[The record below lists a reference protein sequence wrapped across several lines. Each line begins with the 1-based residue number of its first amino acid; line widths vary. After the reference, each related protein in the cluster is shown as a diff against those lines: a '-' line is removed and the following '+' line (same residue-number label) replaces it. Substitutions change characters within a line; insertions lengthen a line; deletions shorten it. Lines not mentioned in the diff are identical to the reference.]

1 MEKLTGSLA
10 RDLDAF
16 KKIFFYP
23 KNKDFI
29 IRPVHIKAFDV
40 EGVIIYING
49 TACINTLTNDIIKP
63 LTEER
68 IIDKTGDITAD
79 IIKKI
84 TTMKNASKISIIQDA
99 TKDMVKGNSILLVE
113 GCLEGISIDTS
124 EFEHRPI
131 DKPEIENVLKGPK
144 ESFIESALV
153 NRSLVR
159 KHLKYENLITETI
172 EVGEKGKSDIYMM
185 YVEGI
190 VDPDLL
196 ENVRTRIENIRTDF
210 VLSISI
216 LEQFIE
222 ERSYSLISTVLY
234 TERPDRAAAFLNEGY
249 IVLIMDGASACL
261 VVPVTFWSFF
271 HTAEDQY
278 LRWSYGN
285 FTRFV
290 RLIAIFISML
300 TPSMYIAL
308 TNYHVEMIPSDLAV
322 SIAAARTM
330 IPFPVIVEVLFME
343 ISFELIR
350 EAGVRAPATLG
361 NTIGIVGALILGQA
375 AVAANIVSPIL
386 VIIVSITGLSSFAV
400 PDISLNFTIRILRFA
415 LLIVGGF
422 MGFLGIALL
431 LTVFLIYG
439 ISITSFGVPYLSPLA
454 PHYPSSGDTYTRP
467 LTKKQWLRPFNIS
480 TLDTIRRKPNGKE

>member
-1 MEKLTGSLA
+1 MEKLTGNLVE
-10 RDLDAF
+10 DLNTF

-29 IRPVHIKAFDV
+29 IRPIHIKAYDV

-49 TACINTLTNDIIKP
+49 TICLNTLTKDIIEP
-63 LTEER
+63 LIKEGVL
-68 IIDKTGDITAD
+68 DKTGSITAD

-84 TTMKNASKISIIQDA
+84 TTVKDAWKISSLQDITRA
-99 TKDMVKGNSILLVE
+99 MVNGNSLLLIE
-113 GCLEGISIDTS
+113 GCIEGISIDTS
-124 EFEHRPI
+124 EFEHRAI

-144 ESFIESALV
+144 ESFIESSLV

-172 EVGEKGKSDIYMM
+172 EIGEKAKSYIDMM

-190 VDPDLL
+190 VDPDLI
-196 ENVRTRIENIRTDF
+196 ENVRTRIESIKTDF
-210 VLSISI
+210 ILSISI

-234 TERPDRAAAFLNEGY
+234 TERPDRAAAFLNEGH
-249 IVLIMDGASACL
+249 IILLMDGSSACL

-285 FTRFV
+285 FARLV
-290 RLIAIFISML
+290 RLMAIFISVL
-300 TPSMYIAL
+300 TPGIYIAL

-322 SIAAARTM
+322 SIAAARTL

-350 EAGVRAPATLG
+350 EAGVRAPTTLG

-400 PDISLNFTIRILRFA
+400 PDISLNFTTRILRFA
-415 LLIVGGF
+415 LLVAGGF

-431 LTVFLIYG
+431 LTAFLIYG
-439 ISITSFGVPYLSPLA
+439 ISITSFGVPYLSPFA
-454 PHYPSSGDTYTRP
+454 PYYPSSGDTYTRP
-467 LTKKQWLRPFNIS
+467 TTKKQWLRPFNIS
-480 TLDTIRRKPNGKE
+480 ILDPVRIKPNRKE